1 MRLVGSKGGA
11 DHVTDAVVV
20 VTEVTC
26 TDSGGSGT
34 GRAASECVCLSVWEC
49 ELIFTELQVNN
60 VRPIFTAAAEI

>member
-1 MRLVGSKGGA
+1 MGSKGGV
-11 DHVTDAVVV
+11 DHVTDTVVV

-34 GRAASECVCLSVWEC
+34 GSAVSVCVYMCLSVWEC

-60 VRPIFTAAAEI
+60 IRPIFTAAAEI

>member
-1 MRLVGSKGGA
+1 MGSKGGA

-34 GRAASECVCLSVWEC
+34 GRAVSVCAC
-49 ELIFTELQVNN
+49 MGM
-60 VRPIFTAAAEI
+60 